1 MDGWDGLMIDRWMG
15 SYSQSH
21 ITIQEKIQI
30 QVSEND
36 VIMSWLL
43 FFKALYFIYY

>member
-1 MDGWDGLMIDRWMG
+1 MAGWLNRWMG
-15 SYSQSH
+15 RQADGWMGHYWKSH

-36 VIMSWLL
+36 VITK
-43 FFKALYFIYY
+43 KA